1 MNSETNQYPKNTVE
15 VARFL
20 VSIWTATD
28 RSLIDGKLALS
39 DAPNYLTS
47 ASLFPS
53 AIMGLSELDD
63 EQLSIMQEPG
73 KMQEVVQ
80 AVNEDLDLQ
89 NDEDEKD
96 FETAFE
102 AFYTGAIAVARVIRR
117 KRQHAEA

>member
-28 RSLIDGKLALS
+28 RSLIDGKLDLS

-53 AIMGLSELDD
+53 VILSELIVL
-63 EQLSIMQEPG
+63 QVGALPEPPL
-73 KMQEVVQ
+73 VNTCP
-80 AVNEDLDLQ
+80 AVP
-89 NDEDEKD
+89 
-96 FETAFE
+96 
-102 AFYTGAIAVARVIRR
+102 
-117 KRQHAEA
+117 

>member
-1 MNSETNQYPKNTVE
+1 MNSETNPKNTVE

-28 RSLIDGKLALS
+28 RSLIDGKLDLS